1 MMYDNL
7 SKLELIKVLK
17 SLESQTEDV
26 VRKRVEVFIRNER
39 KLQCVLWEIIQ
50 LLVSIIESKNPYAS
64 YHHQEMCILACY
76 IAEGLGMSK
85 EQVDGVCMAGMLH
98 DIGNIKLPDE
108 LFRKAGVLTEDE
120 QKLMH
125 THPLLGFEMLNKI
138 DFPDPVAKIVLQHHE
153 KMDGSGYPSGLSGDE
168 ILLEARV
175 LCVTD
180 AVEAMTSPRSYRPP
194 FSISETLKEISGKS
208 GVLYDSNVVEVCKK
222 LFFDN

>member
-7 SKLELIKVLK
+7 SNLELIKILK
-17 SLESQTEDV
+17 SLESHTEDV

-39 KLQCVLWEIIQ
+39 KLQSVLWEIIQ
-50 LLVSIIESKNPYAS
+50 LLVSIVERKDPYAS

-98 DIGNIKLPDE
+98 DIGKINLPDE
-108 LFRKAGVLTEDE
+108 LFRKVGVLSEDE
-120 QKLMH
+120 QKLMN
-125 THPLLGFEMLNKI
+125 THPQLGFEILKKI
-138 DFPDPVAKIVLQHHE
+138 DFPGPVATIVLQHHE

-168 ILLEARV
+168 IVPEARI

-180 AVEAMTSPRSYRPP
+180 AVEAMTSPRSYRTA
-194 FSISETLKEISGKS
+194 FSISDALKEISGKS
-208 GVLYDSNVVEVCKK
+208 GVLYDSSVVEVCKK